1 MEILQTPSSNF
12 TAGRKGRIIVAIVNH
27 ITAGLMPG
35 TLSWLRNPAAKASA
49 HYLIS
54 KNGEIYQLVKDEN
67 TAWHAGIVNQ
77 PDWPL
82 YDGSNPNY
90 YTLGIE
96 HEALAGEGLTEK
108 QYQASLWLHQH
119 LLNKWRIKLDRDHII
134 GHYRIDGINRKNDPG
149 AAFPWDRLFQDL
161 SKDEAEESSELVNI
175 KVINHLKGV
184 LIESQSYALVRELAQ
199 IMGRSVQWDDKLKAV
214 LIPPVN
220 VEVPPSPPG
229 SVNIAVDSVIIPGTM
244 IGDRVYVKVRQFAEA
259 LGRNVTWDGCTR
271 SIKIE

>member
-175 KVINHLKGV
+175 KVINHLKGA